1 MTTLCAAPLSSSNVA
16 RWWNSSP
23 RQYFGWLYN
32 GTVIEGAVP
41 ATVAPCPAVIV
52 TWVELLSVRSP
63 AGEIVRFGTDLAA
76 ATAYAV
82 SIGEDVMGESLA
94 V

>member
-1 MTTLCAAPLSSSNVA
+1 VRMKTNTATKSGRTLHSYLCEAFAVEHLDDTRYAPV
-16 RWWNSSP
+16 
-23 RQYFGWLYN
+23 
-32 GTVIEGAVP
+32 GAH
-41 ATVAPCPAVIV
+41 AP
-52 TWVELLSVRSP
+52 TNTGRWVELLSVRSP